1 MRASLPVVWRGAVPS
16 DCSGSLISLGYNLI
30 DDTSCGMPAGSDII
44 GQSPQLGALAN
55 NGGPTLTQLPADSSP
70 AVSPCRRP

>member
-1 MRASLPVVWRGAVPS
+1 
-16 DCSGSLISLGYNLI
+16 
-30 DDTSCGMPAGSDII
+30 MPAGSDII

-70 AVSPCRRP
+70 AIEPACRRP